1 MIYDLINQNWI
12 PDILIEIISN
22 LYIAL
27 CTIINKIEYSKENIE
42 CWINYHRH
50 HLHRCEH
57 SVLG

>member
-42 CWINYHRH
+42 CWIN
-50 HLHRCEH
+50 
-57 SVLG
+57 